1 MSPNNKGKKRLRR
14 PQLKPVPRVVV
25 PSFFTLMNLFC
36 GFLAI
41 INISEGKLEIG
52 ALLIVVA
59 GLFDA
64 LDGFMARLSNAES
77 DFGVELDSLSDVV
90 SFGVAPGILLWQFG
104 LKEMQFV
111 GITIAALP
119 ALCGAVRLARYNVE
133 AHEGESSDVYFS
145 GLPIPAQ
152 AMMLTALFLAL
163 KENLHWFENL
173 KYGIN
178 GFLIPTVITLS
189 FLMVTKVP
197 FDKTPR
203 FSKKYIAH
211 NRNKILLFLVYVI
224 LIIVFQEFG
233 LIAVFSFFIGKGLYL
248 AAVRFYHALEV
259 DYEEEDELDE
269 SNDSVNLDNENS
281 TETEEESD
289 R

>member
-104 LKEMQFV
+104 LKDMQFV

-163 KENLHWFENL
+163 KENLHWFENF

-211 NRNKILLFLVYVI
+211 NRNKILLFLIYVI

-233 LIAVFSFFIGKGLYL
+233 LIAVFTFFIGKGLYL

-259 DYEEEDELDE
+259 DEDELDE
-269 SNDSVNLDNENS
+269 FDSADNSANLASDDTSEY
-281 TETEEESD
+281 EDESD

>member
-1 MSPNNKGKKRLRR
+1 MNAAEKGKRRLKR
-14 PQLKPVPRVVV
+14 PHLKPVPRVVV

-41 INISEGKLEIG
+41 VNISEGKLEIG

-64 LDGFMARLSNAES
+64 LDGFMARLSNATS
-77 DFGVELDSLSDVV
+77 DFGVELDSLSDIV
-90 SFGVAPGILLWQFG
+90 SFGVAPGILMWQFG

-133 AHEGESSDVYFS
+133 AIEGESSDEYFA

-163 KENLHWFENL
+163 RENIAWFDDF

-178 GFLIPTVITLS
+178 GFLISIIVVLS

-203 FSKKYIAH
+203 FNKSKIPA
-211 NRNKILLFLVYVI
+211 NRNRIFLFLAYVVT
-224 LIIVFQEFG
+224 IIAFQEFG
-233 LIAVFSFFIGKGLYL
+233 LIIVFTVFITKGLVI
-248 AAVRFYHALEV
+248 ASRRFWDAIYVE
-259 DYEEEDELDE
+259 EEEDLAAKDAG
-269 SNDSVNLDNENS
+269 SVD
-281 TETEEESD
+281 
-289 R
+289 

>member
-1 MSPNNKGKKRLRR
+1 MSAKGKGRKRLRR
-14 PQLKPVPRVVV
+14 PHLKPVPRVVV

-52 ALLIVVA
+52 ALLIVIA

-77 DFGVELDSLSDVV
+77 DFGVELDSLSDIV
-90 SFGVAPGILLWQFG
+90 SFGVAPGILIWQFA
-104 LKEMQFV
+104 LKDMQFV
-111 GITIAALP
+111 GITMAALP

-133 AHEGESSDVYFS
+133 AHDGESSDEYFS

-152 AMMLTALFLAL
+152 AMMITALFLAL
-163 KENLHWFENL
+163 KENMHWFENF
-173 KYGIN
+173 KYGIS
-178 GFLIPTVITLS
+178 GFLIPTVVTLS

-203 FSKKYIAH
+203 FSKKYMAH
-211 NRNKILLFLVYVI
+211 NRYKILLFITYLI

-233 LIAVFSFFIGKGLYL
+233 LIAVFTFFIAKGLYL
-248 AAVRFYHALEV
+248 AAKRFYQALEI
-259 DYEEEDELDE
+259 DEEEEDEENKQIDI
-269 SNDSVNLDNENS
+269 NDTTNDYEDD
-281 TETEEESD
+281 SD

>member
-1 MSPNNKGKKRLRR
+1 MSAEKVKKRLKR

-41 INISEGKLEIG
+41 INITEGKPELG

-64 LDGFMARLSNAES
+64 LDGFMARLSNATS
-77 DFGVELDSLSDVV
+77 DFGVELDSLSDIV
-90 SFGVAPGILLWQFG
+90 SFGVAPGILMWHFG
-104 LKEMQFV
+104 LRDMQFV

-119 ALCGAVRLARYNVE
+119 ALCGAVRLARFNVE
-133 AHEGESSDVYFS
+133 AHVGDYSDEYFS

-163 KENLHWFENL
+163 KENLAWFDSF
-173 KYGIN
+173 KYGIS
-178 GFLIPTVITLS
+178 GFLISTIVILS

-203 FSKKYIAH
+203 FNRSKLPA
-211 NRNKILLFLVYVI
+211 NRNRIFLFLIYVI
-224 LIIVFQEFG
+224 VIVGLQEIGIIIVFT
-233 LIAVFSFFIGKGLYL
+233 FFIGKGLFIASKRFW
-248 AAVRFYHALEV
+248 AALYV
-259 DYEEEDELDE
+259 EETVED
-269 SNDSVNLDNENS
+269 
-281 TETEEESD
+281 SD
-289 R
+289 MLSSEGD